1 MFQPYMY
8 IQNYIQ
14 AISWQ
19 LIIQNL
25 LITYSFQGIKV
36 LWATE
41 SASCSLGIMN
51 IFKVFLPTSGVHNM
65 STRGCV
71 NPKVQ
76 ILKSKLY

>member
-1 MFQPYMY
+1 MKN
-8 IQNYIQ
+8 IASKSNL
-14 AISWQ
+14 A
-19 LIIQNL
+19 LIIRNL
-25 LITYSFQGIKV
+25 FTYSFQGIKV

-51 IFKVFLPTSGVHNM
+51 IFKIFLPTSGVHNM
-65 STRGCV
+65 STRRCV